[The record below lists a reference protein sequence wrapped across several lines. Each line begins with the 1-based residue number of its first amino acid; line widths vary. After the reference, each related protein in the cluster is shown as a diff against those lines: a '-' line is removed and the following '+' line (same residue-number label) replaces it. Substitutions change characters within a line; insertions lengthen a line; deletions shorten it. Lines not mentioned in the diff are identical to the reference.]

1 MASREID
8 RLPKGLSTFRE
19 REMHSRLLRQAISEK
34 SVLDL
39 IENDPQVKSKERIVN
54 KLTTFVENMFAG
66 KAIIDKVLAEGKP
79 ISLPPNSSEAL
90 RAWEIAHDY
99 VIGIPLKESLLR
111 SEELHA
117 SRIGRFIKKMKVEVE
132 YLKNVELGKVEPDKV
147 KTVRAFYK
155 ERFEVASRRLP
166 VPKLD

>member
-54 KLTTFVENMFAG
+54 KLTFVENMFAG

-147 KTVRAFYK
+147 KRVRAFYK
-155 ERFEVASRRLP
+155 ERSEVARRRLP